1 MSTDCFD
8 SDETLADTENC
19 LSDIT
24 GLISKLIGGNSESI
38 GKYQI
43 FNISSGRAV
52 GTKLCDTSRK

>member
-24 GLISKLIGGNSESI
+24 GLTSKPIGGNSESHWGI
-38 GKYQI
+38 S
-43 FNISSGRAV
+43 NI
-52 GTKLCDTSRK
+52 